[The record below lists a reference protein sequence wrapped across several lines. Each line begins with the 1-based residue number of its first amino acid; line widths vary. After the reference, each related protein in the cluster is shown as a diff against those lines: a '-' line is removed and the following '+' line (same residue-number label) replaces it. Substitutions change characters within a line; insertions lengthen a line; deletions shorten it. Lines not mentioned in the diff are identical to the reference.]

1 VTITLHPKALGQS
14 REQAMNNTDDSRFV
28 NPRVDSIRA
37 LNDAFRTTL
46 TGGRVMFTQGV
57 AALGQ
62 EDEDFDADNDP
73 YGEHDFGM
81 IVARGH
87 ELLFKIDYY
96 DRDLVHHSPDAAD
109 PSVTTRVLTIMLADE
124 Y

>member
-1 VTITLHPKALGQS
+1 
-14 REQAMNNTDDSRFV
+14 MNNTDHSRFV
-28 NPRVDSIRA
+28 NPRVDRIRA

-46 TGGRVMFTQGV
+46 TGGRVMFTRGV

-62 EDEDFDADNDP
+62 EVQRQIVEALRRYDDFDADNDP

-109 PSVTTRVLTIMLADE
+109 PSVTTRVLTIMRARGIG
-124 Y
+124 

>member
-1 VTITLHPKALGQS
+1 MVE
-14 REQAMNNTDDSRFV
+14 EQARVNDQETKKDSAPIAV
-28 NPRVDSIRA
+28 
-37 LNDAFRTTL
+37 LNDRFRKSGNGIVITDGAQEL
-46 TGGRVMFTQGV
+46 GDNLGLFSKVAMFNEFT
-57 AALGQ
+57 
-62 EDEDFDADNDP
+62 EENDP